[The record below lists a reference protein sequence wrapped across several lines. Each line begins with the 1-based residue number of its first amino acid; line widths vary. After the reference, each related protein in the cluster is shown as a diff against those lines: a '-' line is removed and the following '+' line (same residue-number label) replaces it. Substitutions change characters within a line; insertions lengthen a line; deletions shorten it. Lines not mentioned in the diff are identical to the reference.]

1 MTPSIHDTA
10 VSVTSTNCSD
20 KLDKRY
26 LQTIRCTANMGTSQY
41 CDVMIVG
48 VSRALSRVYQ
58 KSMDGVGAPT
68 DGRPP
73 QGASTG
79 TQGGHHSGPNDT
91 GHRQQRLLRLAGWP
105 LRGLSRCNSSLPPL
119 LPPPLRL
126 RLVRLLFSVLLTRGP
141 NLSTTAKALL
151 RSCIRSQYEI
161 SGGTAAQ
168 NRFYAPIKNHFPR
181 LYRLRFSIPHPS
193 IFVSGVGIHHP
204 CT

>member
-1 MTPSIHDTA
+1 
-10 VSVTSTNCSD
+10 
-20 KLDKRY
+20 
-26 LQTIRCTANMGTSQY
+26 
-41 CDVMIVG
+41 
-48 VSRALSRVYQ
+48 
-58 KSMDGVGAPT
+58 MDGVGAPT

-105 LRGLSRCNSSLPPL
+105 LRGLSRCNSSLSPL

-151 RSCIRSQYEI
+151 RSSIRSQYEI

-168 NRFYAPIKNHFPR
+168 NRFYAPIKTIFRDSTVSDFQSRTLVFLSVAWGSMPG
-181 LYRLRFSIPHPS
+181 LRRQMRA
-193 IFVSGVGIHHP
+193 
-204 CT
+204 